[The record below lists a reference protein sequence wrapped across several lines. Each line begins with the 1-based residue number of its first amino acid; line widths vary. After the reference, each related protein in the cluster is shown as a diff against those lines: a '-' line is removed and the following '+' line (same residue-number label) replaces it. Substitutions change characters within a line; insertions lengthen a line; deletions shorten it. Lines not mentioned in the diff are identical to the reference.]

1 MLSVASNEPRPMPR
15 LGVDLPQIHGPAPD
29 HADAVRRFA
38 VRAEALGFD
47 ACWVHEGALGPVP
60 SLEPITLLAFVAA
73 VTSRIR
79 LGTSVVLASLRLP
92 LPLARA
98 LATVDRLSEGRL
110 VAGLALGPTS
120 AAGVYGTDDERPG
133 ERFSELLEVLRA
145 AWQDDP
151 VVQVGRRWQ
160 LADVSIQPKPHQ
172 RPGPELWL
180 GGRSPAALRR
190 AAALGDGWIGSGV
203 SSIEEFARD
212 VQELRSLLGAAGR
225 SVGGMAIAQRCYV
238 VLDDDPRAVRDRHRA
253 WFKAAY
259 GDANLG
265 DRALFGGTLSELRA
279 VIGQLGQAGAT
290 DLILSFLERPDE
302 HLEELSKLL

>member
-1 MLSVASNEPRPMPR
+1 MLSAASNEPRPMPR

-190 AAALGDGWIGSGV
+190 AAALGEGWIGSGV

-238 VLDDDPRAVRDRHRA
+238 VLDDDPRAARDRHRA
-253 WFKAAY
+253 WFQAAY
-259 GDANLG
+259 GDATVG
-265 DRALFGGTLSELRA
+265 DRALFTGA
-279 VIGQLGQAGAT
+279 IGDVQDAIERLGQAGAT